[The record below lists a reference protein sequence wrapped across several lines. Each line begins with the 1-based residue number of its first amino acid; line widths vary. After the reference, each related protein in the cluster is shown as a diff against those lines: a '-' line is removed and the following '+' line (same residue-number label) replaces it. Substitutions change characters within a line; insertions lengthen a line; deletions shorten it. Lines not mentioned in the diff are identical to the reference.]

1 MLCETEGNMNV
12 ILLPAALVL
21 AILLVFV
28 TLPPGLFIPL
38 GAMLSVLLAIASVV
52 EIVRVSRDRPTKGPA
67 AAPISTAPRPEPP
80 AVAAPAPSAEADVV
94 QFLGR
99 LQEKGRLVD
108 FAMEEIAGY
117 SDEQVGSVARV
128 VHQGCREVLQSSF
141 EIRPVHGG
149 AEGEEVALAQDYDA
163 RSYRVVGKVPERP
176 PFRGT
181 VRHRGWKTSRVSLPT
196 VTAEGAAREIIA
208 PAEVEIE

>member
-1 MLCETEGNMNV
+1 MNV
-12 ILLPAALVL
+12 ILLPVALVL
-21 AILLVFV
+21 AILLLVGTV
-28 TLPPGLFIPL
+28 PPGLVVPA
-38 GAMLSVLLAIASVV
+38 GTMLAALLAIATVV
-52 EIVRVSRDRPTKGPA
+52 EIARLVRARPPKGPA
-67 AAPISTAPRPEPP
+67 AAPASAPKDEPP
-80 AVAAPAPSAEADVV
+80 AVAAPAPTGEADVV

-108 FAMEEIAGY
+108 FAMEDIAAY

-128 VHQGCREVLQSSF
+128 VHQGCREVLKSSF
-141 EIRPVHGG
+141 DIRPVHGG

-181 VRHRGWKTSRVSLPT
+181 VRHRGWRTTRVSLPT